1 MVFVKKLILFP
12 SFVLMQNGS
21 IERAQNV
28 LFSKRLDHGFIKKI
42 AKKSKKIDLKKGQK
56 FASF

>member
-28 LFSKRLDHGFIKKI
+28 PISKRLDHGFIKKI
-42 AKKSKKIDLKKGQK
+42 VKK
-56 FASF
+56 

>member
-42 AKKSKKIDLKKGQK
+42 VKK
-56 FASF
+56 